1 MSLVMGVLIQKLK
14 MAALKL
20 YLVKNLGKIVDVRHL
35 YTFKK
40 FSREEYWSGLPFPS
54 AGDLTNP
61 GLELTSLASP
71 ALTGGFLTIGYL
83 GSW

>member
-1 MSLVMGVLIQKLK
+1 ME
-14 MAALKL
+14 
-20 YLVKNLGKIVDVRHL
+20 
-35 YTFKK
+35 

>member
-1 MSLVMGVLIQKLK
+1 MCSVAQLCPIHCDPMHCVE
-14 MAALKL
+14 
-20 YLVKNLGKIVDVRHL
+20 
-35 YTFKK
+35 

-83 GSW
+83 GSQ

>member
-1 MSLVMGVLIQKLK
+1 MGVLIQKLK

-40 FSREEYWSGLPFPS
+40 FSRI
-54 AGDLTNP
+54 
-61 GLELTSLASP
+61 SL
-71 ALTGGFLTIGYL
+71 
-83 GSW
+83 